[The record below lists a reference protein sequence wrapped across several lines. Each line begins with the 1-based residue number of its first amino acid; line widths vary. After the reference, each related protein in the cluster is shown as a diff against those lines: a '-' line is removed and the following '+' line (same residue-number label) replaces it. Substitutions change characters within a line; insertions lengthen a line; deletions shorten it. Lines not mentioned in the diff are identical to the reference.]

1 MKKYSSSI
9 DLQIAAGLKNTPNQA
24 FFNSIVDATLSD
36 KKVGIEMTIRIVSL
50 EESAYLNKKY
60 RKTAGPTNVLS
71 FISEGL
77 EKIAPDFLGDLVVCA
92 PVVNKEAYQ
101 QGKNIEAHW
110 AHMIVHGVLHLLGL
124 DHQDSCQAEA
134 MENRERSILSSLGY
148 PDPY

>member
-1 MKKYSSSI
+1 MKKDFFV
-9 DLQIAAGLKNTPNQA
+9 DLQITVGLKNTLTKK
-24 FFNSIVDATLSD
+24 FFTYIVDATLDD
-36 KKVGIEMTIRIVSL
+36 KRAGSELTIRIVSL

-60 RKTAGPTNVLS
+60 RKKEGPTNVLS
-71 FISEGL
+71 FVSEGA
-77 EKIAPDFLGDLVVCA
+77 EKIVPDFLGDLVVCA
-92 PVVNKEAYQ
+92 PVVNKEACQ

-134 MENRERSILSSLGY
+134 MENRERSILSKLGY

>member
-1 MKKYSSSI
+1 MKKNSSV
-9 DLQIAAGLKNTPNQA
+9 DLQIAVGSLSTPTEE
-24 FFNSIVDATLSD
+24 FVTSIVDAALDD
-36 KKVGIEMTIRIVSL
+36 KRAGSELTIRIVSL

-60 RKTAGPTNVLS
+60 RKKEGPTNVLS
-71 FISEGL
+71 FVSEGA
-77 EKIAPDFLGDLVVCA
+77 EKIVPDFLGDLVVCA
-92 PVVNKEAYQ
+92 PVVNKEACQ

-134 MENRERSILSSLGY
+134 MENRERSILSKLGY

>member
-1 MKKYSSSI
+1 MKKDFFV
-9 DLQIAAGLKNTPNQA
+9 DLQITVGLKNTLTKE
-24 FFNSIVDATLSD
+24 FFTSIVDATLDD
-36 KKVGIEMTIRIVSL
+36 KRAGSELTIRIVSL

-60 RKTAGPTNVLS
+60 RKKEGPTNVLS
-71 FISEGL
+71 FVSEGA
-77 EKIAPDFLGDLVVCA
+77 EKIVPDFLGDLVVCA
-92 PVVNKEAYQ
+92 PVVNKEACQ

-134 MENRERSILSSLGY
+134 MENRERSILSKLGY

>member
-1 MKKYSSSI
+1 MKKNSSV
-9 DLQIAAGLKNTPNQA
+9 DLQIAVELKNTLTKE
-24 FFNSIVDATLSD
+24 FFTSIVDAILDD
-36 KKVGIEMTIRIVSL
+36 KRDRIELTIRIVSL

-60 RKTAGPTNVLS
+60 RKKVGPTNVLS
-71 FISEGL
+71 FVSEGV

-92 PVVNKEAYQ
+92 PVVNKEACQ

-110 AHMIVHGVLHLLGL
+110 AHIIVHGVLHLLGL

-134 MENRERSILSSLGY
+134 MENRERSILSNLGY

>member
-1 MKKYSSSI
+1 MKKDFFV
-9 DLQIAAGLKNTPNQA
+9 DLQITVGLKNTLTKE
-24 FFNSIVDATLSD
+24 FFTSIVDATLDD
-36 KKVGIEMTIRIVSL
+36 KRAGSELTIRIVSL

-60 RKTAGPTNVLS
+60 RKKEGPTNVLS
-71 FISEGL
+71 FVSEGA
-77 EKIAPDFLGDLVVCA
+77 EKIVPDFLGDLVVCA
-92 PVVNKEAYQ
+92 PVVNKEACQ

-134 MENRERSILSSLGY
+134 MENRERSILSNLGY

>member
-1 MKKYSSSI
+1 MKKNSSV
-9 DLQIAAGLKNTPNQA
+9 DLQIAVALKNTLTKE
-24 FFNSIVDATLSD
+24 FFTSIVDATLDD
-36 KKVGIEMTIRIVSL
+36 KRAGSELTIRIVSL

-60 RKTAGPTNVLS
+60 RKKEGPTNVLS
-71 FISEGL
+71 FVSEGA
-77 EKIAPDFLGDLVVCA
+77 EKIVPDFLGDLVVCA
-92 PVVNKEAYQ
+92 PVVNKEACQ

-134 MENRERSILSSLGY
+134 MENRERSILSKLGY